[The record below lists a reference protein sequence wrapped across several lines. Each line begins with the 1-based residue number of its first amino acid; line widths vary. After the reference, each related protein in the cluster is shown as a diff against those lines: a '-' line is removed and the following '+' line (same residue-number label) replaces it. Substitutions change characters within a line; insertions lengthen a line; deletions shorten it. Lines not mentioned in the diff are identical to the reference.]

1 MHAWRKDTNCHP
13 CVRAGP
19 ELVGGREGIRTPD
32 PLLAKQVLSQLS
44 YTPTG
49 RMYLLILKY
58 LQPFEN
64 QENTGFAPS
73 ASFSC

>member
-1 MHAWRKDTNCHP
+1 
-13 CVRAGP
+13 
-19 ELVGGREGIRTPD
+19 
-32 PLLAKQVLSQLS
+32 
-44 YTPTG
+44 
-49 RMYLLILKY
+49 MYLLILKY